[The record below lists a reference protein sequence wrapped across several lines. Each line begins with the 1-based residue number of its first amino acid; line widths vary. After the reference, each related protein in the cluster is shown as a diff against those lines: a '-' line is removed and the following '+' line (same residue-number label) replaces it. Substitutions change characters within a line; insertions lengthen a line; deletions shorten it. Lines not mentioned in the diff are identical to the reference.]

1 MESIKLQIETERIL
15 KVLSNDIYDSPYALL
30 RENIQNGFDAI
41 LMRLQEDNNFT
52 PCIKVDIYESHIIIS
67 DNGIGMDNEILVN
80 NYWKAGSS
88 GKNTEY
94 AKKAGVVGTFGI
106 GAMANF
112 GICTSLEIITK
123 SNHSNETLYSKA
135 DRHTLSVTEDCI
147 IIDNASEDRDE
158 YGTTIIATLEKG
170 VHININEAEEYLK
183 TYVHFL
189 DVPVL
194 LNNKLISQNAYLTFP
209 ESENI
214 IKENISIKD
223 NNIEFQLAIYI
234 QNFNEGLITC
244 EANNIK
250 INGVE
255 ISGDI
260 ALRQKLFNILGCRN
274 KFGLSNIPV
283 NSIFNLGG
291 VVNLSILVPTAGREA
306 LSRESSAIVNS
317 LISIIEKNI
326 AETISKYS
334 IADSN
339 RDFLNY
345 VSSYN
350 RLDLTSNITIQ
361 SMPSDK
367 KVNFEKLGSTPG
379 KENIYFYL
387 GSDRSII
394 DTYANENSELLIVSK
409 ENPRRNIQH
418 RVLLDKKIEEIR
430 DTPTVFNVINE
441 KDLSFA
447 EVAFILRLS
456 TILKEDYLL
465 EDIKVQFANIS
476 HGLPNMVNHVDGTV
490 YIYLSQ
496 NSGNI
501 QQVLKI
507 YEQEIRFFES
517 FVKDFVRNYLYPK
530 ISQYIPSSTKSGAD
544 ELFKSLQKKKELYT
558 IDYYDLGEIESL
570 LQDYVKGD
578 ISMTEIIRLT
588 SANKNIQEQK
598 VEHHQVGSVE
608 SVVTALE
615 TNNTENTN
623 EEYTLNEYD
632 AYPPILRREE
642 ETQCKILKTETDYP
656 SLRNMKFFLA
666 LSDRLFNRNQEFF
679 FEPHTTKIIWSMH
692 KIIYI
697 FTHISGNL
705 TLYYDIELKEKLPN
719 NLTGGTAIPST
730 TIITKNRI
738 FVPIAPELISYFDIK
753 QDSKEFYVRF
763 DIIMQ

>member
-244 EANNIK
+244 EANNIR

-418 RVLLDKKIEEIR
+418 RVLLEKKIEEIR

-578 ISMTEIIRLT
+578 ISMSEIIRLT
-588 SANKNIQEQK
+588 SVNKNIQEQK

>member
-147 IIDNASEDRDE
+147 IIDKASEDRDE

-598 VEHHQVGSVE
+598 VEHHQIGSVE

>member
-194 LNNKLISQNAYLTFP
+194 LNNKLISQNAYLTYP
-209 ESENI
+209 ESENV

-244 EANNIK
+244 EANNIR

-615 TNNTENTN
+615 TNNTESTN

-705 TLYYDIELKEKLPN
+705 TLYYDIELKDKLPN

>member
-67 DNGIGMDNEILVN
+67 DNGIGMNNEILVN

-147 IIDNASEDRDE
+147 IIDNANEDRDE

-244 EANNIK
+244 EANNIR

-291 VVNLSILVPTAGREA
+291 VVNLSILIPTAGREA

-339 RDFLNY
+339 RDFLYY

-361 SMPSDK
+361 SMPSNK

-441 KDLSFA
+441 KELSFA

-588 SANKNIQEQK
+588 SVNKNIQEQK